1 MEAYL
6 ERLIQEQVDLGEKSL
21 KLESFMEDEDKVNK
35 LLTIEQQKLMY
46 QQQVFMEGY
55 YKILSKRI
63 EIENNKILED
73 QTNEE

>member
-6 ERLIQEQVDLGEKSL
+6 ERLIQEQVDLGEKGS

-35 LLTIEQQKLMY
+35 LLTREQQKLMY

-63 EIENNKILED
+63 EIENNKILKD
-73 QTNEE
+73 QINEE

>member
-35 LLTIEQQKLMY
+35 LLTREQQKLMY

-63 EIENNKILED
+63 EIENSKILED